1 MVGVEPCRA
10 GELELEFFGT
20 IRHHQ
25 TVRPFSLRNHWRTVA
40 VLVLLA
46 AVPAGVLVKFMDGSF
61 VKAPTRAAVVLL
73 AKRHRQ
79 VARKQPRLR
88 VPVGAIKTARMDMIE
103 ARMDGSLASNTYF
116 SASIDLSDASPAE
129 SQADQ
134 GAIASLAAYG
144 NETASRP
151 DPFNLILH
159 AEEGRGETG
168 EGEEGEGHASLH
180 PGPRLVSQP
189 VRGVP
194 INVSVAT
201 ESPAPLVRRLVA
213 MPAKPQDLSDIE
225 GTLNVSDDEWAALG
239 EKLGI
244 TSLQPGERLEI
255 IYSEADEVTG
265 DSHIILARYVS
276 KKGQEQL
283 IARQHNGQCEEIR
296 DRAIYERLVA
306 EALAHH
312 DDEAVV
318 QDTRVAVKKS
328 AIADAKSEYPS
339 VMAHMK
345 REKVPMTVALQVVEL
360 LKLNDV
366 HVSDTDD
373 ALSKLHVVFRK
384 VESGEVELVFL
395 GIDEGGHERRFYRY
409 PGRLGHEAE
418 FLDESGRSVSKPLI
432 GNPVPGGRRNDGFGW
447 RIHPILHRPEF
458 HNGVDFD
465 APMGSPIV
473 AAGDGEVIKISSE
486 KGYGKYVRVKHDFG
500 YTTTYAHISG
510 TAKGLKV
517 GDRVSQGQVIAF
529 IGSTGLSTGPHLY
542 YELRMGNKYADPTN
556 TKIQAG
562 TVLQGDAL
570 SEYHR
575 EVVRVDDIAK
585 FVVASARSVANA
597 VGDGIEKVVQPH

>member
-46 AVPAGVLVKFMDGSF
+46 AVPAGVLVKVMDGTF
-61 VKAPTRAAVVLL
+61 AKAPARAAVVLL

-79 VARKQPRLR
+79 AARKQPRLR
-88 VPVGAIKTARMDMIE
+88 VRVGAIKTAKLDMIE

-116 SASIDLSDASPAE
+116 SASIDLSDASAAE
-129 SQADQ
+129 AQDDQ
-134 GAIASLAAYG
+134 HAIASLAAYG
-144 NETASRP
+144 NGASARP
-151 DPFNLILH
+151 DPFNLIL
-159 AEEGRGETG
+159 RGEEKAAPPT
-168 EGEEGEGHASLH
+168 LH

-213 MPAKPQDLSDIE
+213 MPAKPQHLSDIE
-225 GTLNVSDDEWAALG
+225 GTLNVADDEWAALG
-239 EKLGI
+239 SKLGI

-255 IYSEADEVTG
+255 IYSEADDVTG
-265 DSHIILARYVS
+265 NSHIILARYVS
-276 KKGQEQL
+276 KKGHEQL
-283 IARQHNGQCEEIR
+283 IVRQHNGQCEEIR
-296 DRAIYERLVA
+296 DRTMYERLVA
-306 EALAHH
+306 EAIAHH

-318 QDTRVAVKKS
+318 QDAAVAVKKS
-328 AIADAKSEYPS
+328 AIAKAKAEYPS

-366 HVSDTDD
+366 HVSDSDD
-373 ALSKLHVVFRK
+373 ALSKLRVVFRK
-384 VESGEVELVFL
+384 VESGQVELVFL

-418 FLDESGRSVSKPLI
+418 FLDEKGRSVSKPLI
-432 GNPVPGGRRNDGFGW
+432 SNPVPGSRRNDGFGW

-458 HNGVDFD
+458 HNGVDYD

-473 AAGDGEVIKISSE
+473 AAGDGVVIKISSE

-517 GDRVSQGQVIAF
+517 GDRVYQGQVIAF

-542 YELRMGNKYADPTN
+542 YELRMGNKYADPTK
-556 TKIQAG
+556 TKVQAG

-570 SEYHR
+570 SAYHR
-575 EVVRVDDIAK
+575 EVDRVNDIAK
-585 FVVASARSVANA
+585 FVVASAKSVADA

>member
-20 IRHHQ
+20 IRPHQ
-25 TVRPFSLRNHWRTVA
+25 TVRPFSLHNHWRTVA

-46 AVPAGVLVKFMDGSF
+46 ALPAGVLVKFMDGNF
-61 VKAPTRAAVVLL
+61 VKAPVRPAVVLL

-88 VPVGAIKTARMDMIE
+88 VPVGAIKTAKMNMIE
-103 ARMDGSLASNTYF
+103 ARMDGSLANNTYF
-116 SASIDLSDASPAE
+116 STSIDLSDASPAE
-129 SQADQ
+129 SQDDQ
-134 GAIASLAAYG
+134 GAVASLAAYG
-144 NETASRP
+144 NQNATKP
-151 DPFNLILH
+151 DPFNLIL
-159 AEEGRGETG
+159 RGERG
-168 EGEEGEGHASLH
+168 EGEEGEGHALLH

-201 ESPAPLVRRLVA
+201 ESPAPSVRRLVA
-213 MPAKPQDLSDIE
+213 MPAKPQDLSDIG

-244 TSLQPGERLEI
+244 QSLQPGERLEI

-276 KKGQEQL
+276 KRGHEEL
-283 IARQHNGQCEEIR
+283 VARQHNGQCEEIR
-296 DRAIYERLVA
+296 DRAIYERLLA

-318 QDTRVAVKKS
+318 QDTALSVKKS
-328 AIADAKSEYPS
+328 AIAAAKSQYPS

-409 PGRLGHEAE
+409 PGRLGHDAE

-432 GNPVPGGRRNDGFGW
+432 ANPVPGSRRNDGFGW

-473 AAGDGEVIKISSE
+473 AGGDGVVIKISSE

-517 GDRVSQGQVIAF
+517 GDRVYQGQVIAF

-542 YELRMGNKYADPTN
+542 YELRLGNKYADPTK

-562 TVLQGDAL
+562 TVLTGDAL

-575 EVVRVDDIAK
+575 EVVRVNDIAK
-585 FVVASARSVANA
+585 FVVASAKSVADA